1 MRAWQ
6 VRTLGPGS
14 YDAGTNKFINQTADI
29 KLEGSAQYRF
39 KLFWILEGALFT
51 DVGNIWT
58 FNKDISR
65 PGSQF
70 SFSNFYKDIAV
81 GTGASL
87 RFDFK
92 FVIGRVDLGM
102 KLRDPSI
109 SSGPKWIFMSEPYT
123 FKDDF
128 AISSG
133 IGYPF

>member
-1 MRAWQ
+1 

-14 YDAGTNKFINQTADI
+14 YNAGGRKFINQTADI
-29 KLEGSAQYRF
+29 KLEGSAEYRF

-51 DVGNIWT
+51 DMGNIWT
-58 FNKDISR
+58 FYEDTSR
-65 PGSQF
+65 PGSKF
-70 SFSNFYKDIAV
+70 SFKSFYKDIAV
-81 GTGASL
+81 GTGAGL

-109 SSGPKWIFMSEPYT
+109 SSGSKWILMSQSYT
-123 FKDDF
+123 FRDDF
-128 AISSG
+128 AVVLG